1 MPRPPSPRPASRAG
15 SRRSEP
21 PADRHLAVI
30 VPVLNEARVLPAL
43 LDALNAQQGLRL
55 QCVVADGG
63 SGDGSRRIARAH
75 GAEVLR
81 TPPGRGRQ
89 MNQGADAARADWLLF
104 LHADSQLEHRR
115 QLVEALELMQ
125 AASAGDRAVAGH
137 WRLRF
142 RRSQPGRDYFFRY
155 LEGKSASQR
164 PYSIHG
170 DQGLLIH
177 RDYFRALG
185 GFDTGLPIF
194 EDDRLAAD
202 IFATGRWL
210 LLPGTLSTSARR
222 FESEGPAARYALMA
236 LMVMAETG
244 GLHTYLRDV
253 PGLYREQART
263 ERLRL
268 RPFLAALLEQLA
280 RRPAAEQTWFWD
292 AQGAL
297 LCDNAWQL
305 AYGLDQ
311 LRGAGLDGPLLRA
324 HDRWLAPWLARP
336 TARRLASRLA
346 RGLLEP
352 PSRQRRRA
360 LRSEAAGSGPLA

>member
-1 MPRPPSPRPASRAG
+1 MPRPPSPPPASRVG

-21 PADRHLAVI
+21 PVDRRLAVI

-55 QCVVADGG
+55 HSIVVDGG
-63 SGDGSRRIARAH
+63 SEDGSTRIAKAH

-89 MNQGADAARADWLLF
+89 MNHGADAARADWLLF
-104 LHADSQLEHRR
+104 LHADSQLDHRR
-115 QLVEALELMQ
+115 QLAEALDLMQ
-125 AASAGDRAVAGH
+125 TAAVGDLAVAGH
-137 WRLRF
+137 WQLRF
-142 RRSQPGRDYFFRY
+142 QRSQPGRDYFFRY
-155 LEGKSASQR
+155 LEGKTASQR

-177 RDYFRALG
+177 RDYFQALG

-210 LLPGTLSTSARR
+210 LLPGRLSTSARR

-236 LMVMAETG
+236 LMVVAEAG
-244 GLHTYLRDV
+244 GLHAYLREV

-268 RPFLAALLEQLA
+268 RPFLAALRDHLA
-280 RRPAAEQTWFWD
+280 RQPAAKQTFFWE
-292 AQGAL
+292 AVGAL

-311 LRGAGLDGPLLRA
+311 LGGAGLEGPLLRA
-324 HDRWLAPWLARP
+324 HDRWLAPWLAEP
-336 TARRLASRLA
+336 AARRLASRLA
-346 RGLLEP
+346 RGLLKP
-352 PSRQRRRA
+352 LGQTWRSAARA
-360 LRSEAAGSGPLA
+360 DAADGGPLA